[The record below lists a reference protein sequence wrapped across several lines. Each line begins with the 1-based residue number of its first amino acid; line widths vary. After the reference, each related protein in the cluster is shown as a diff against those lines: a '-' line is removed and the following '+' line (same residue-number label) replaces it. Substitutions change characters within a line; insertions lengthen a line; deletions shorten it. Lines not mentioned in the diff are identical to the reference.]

1 MKETGTVVSVITS
14 IAIVIGIGL
23 ATEKLQQPRTAA
35 LPQRA
40 SRLGAIEKKIMR
52 VTAYCPCRKCCGK
65 WADGFTASNHKIQPG
80 DKFAAA
86 PADIP
91 FRTMLIV
98 PGYNDGKP
106 VPVLDRGG
114 ALGNGCID
122 VFFDDHEE
130 ALEWGV
136 KWLKVKE
143 APCD

>member
-1 MKETGTVVSVITS
+1 MGIIRM
-14 IAIVIGIGL
+14 IAAI
-23 ATEKLQQPRTAA
+23 
-35 LPQRA
+35 
-40 SRLGAIEKKIMR
+40 LGAILCCPESCYDGAIEVQAGAMIK
-52 VTAYCPCRKCCGK
+52 VTAYCPCEKCCGR

-114 ALGNGCID
+114 AIGNGRID

-130 ALEWGV
+130 ALQWGV
-136 KWLKVKE
+136 KWLKVKG
-143 APCD
+143 AGRD